1 MRERTAVK
9 VAWFVPGRG
18 GMSNPSSL
26 FNLGK
31 PYMLLSRKKKG
42 RGPAKGINGIEGRG
56 SKQKAN
62 AIL

>member
-9 VAWFVPGRG
+9 IARFVPGRG

-31 PYMLLSRKKKG
+31 PFVVLHEVGTSREE
-42 RGPAKGINGIEGRG
+42 PIPQVAEEMAK
-56 SKQKAN
+56 S
-62 AIL
+62 